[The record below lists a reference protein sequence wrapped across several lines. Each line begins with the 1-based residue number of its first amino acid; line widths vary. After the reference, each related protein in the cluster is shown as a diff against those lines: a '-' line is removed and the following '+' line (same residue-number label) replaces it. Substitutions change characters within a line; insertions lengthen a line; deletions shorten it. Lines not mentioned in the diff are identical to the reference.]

1 MITTNTTVPS
11 TSVLRA
17 RSMYTTPSPNPTSRT
32 LTSHDKGSCGGTS
45 SIRWMLLGIMV
56 GSTATGILQSLHLP
70 SVCINLHVGDNENV
84 HPLEQMQHDR
94 LKAKK
99 QKKRQKKQIM
109 INYTVP
115 TGATAGEAS
124 GGSQTTHD
132 QAGNEA
138 SPDGSPFFNLPP
150 PPTLLH
156 NESFSACLLIKDD
169 NHWLIEWLA
178 YHYFVLPLRNLIV
191 VIDPESKTSPRNI
204 LDRWSS
210 RGLMDIRIWKDEDFM
225 PAKVTARPEMFDGN
239 TQLMMHRV
247 RQNNFLRRCIP
258 TFRNRKREW
267 VVLVDTDEYILPSY
281 ASGHFRNLTSK
292 ISFLEGGSVLRLL
305 KYHEQV
311 VKDHNNTCVY
321 MPRFFYGARESRMQL
336 IKYAVPAPISAEN
349 MLTQK
354 YLFRE
359 PRQNYNGKNLINTYR
374 VPELKTFGGVHH
386 VATACP
392 DPKVVR
398 GQNQNKHALIRVHH
412 YLGTQEQYLFR
423 DDPRLHANNEG
434 NRTKFGSFNARGLQR
449 YNEYNRKA
457 NHEDHAAKAWIR
469 GFVNEMGVEL
479 ASNLLEGVGQVGY
492 E

>member
-1 MITTNTTVPS
+1 MDMYPS
-11 TSVLRA
+11 PKHGK
-17 RSMYTTPSPNPTSRT
+17 TPSSRT
-32 LTSHDKGSCGGTS
+32 LTSQDKVIRLGST
-45 SIRWMLLGIMV
+45 RWMLLGIMI
-56 GSTATGILQSLHLP
+56 GSTATAMLQSLHLP
-70 SVCINLHVGDNENV
+70 SVCINLHVGDTEDF
-84 HPLEQMQHDR
+84 HPLEQMHRDL
-94 LKAKK
+94 LKARN
-99 QKKRQKKQIM
+99 QKKRRKKQIAV
-109 INYTVP
+109 NHTAEA
-115 TGATAGEAS
+115 GAAADEAS
-124 GGSQTTHD
+124 GERQTSNGR
-132 QAGNEA
+132 AGNEA
-138 SPDGSPFFNLPP
+138 SPDAPPFLNLPP

-191 VIDPESKTSPRNI
+191 VIDPDSKTSPRKI

-210 RGLMDIRIWKDEDFM
+210 RGLMDIRIWKDKDFM
-225 PAKVTARPEMFDGN
+225 PAKITARPDMFDNN

-292 ISFLEGGSVLRLL
+292 VSFLEGGSVLRLL

-311 VKDHNNTCVY
+311 VEAHNNTCVY
-321 MPRFFYGARESRMQL
+321 MPRFFYGAKESRMQL
-336 IKYAVPAPISAEN
+336 IKYAVPASIAAEN

-398 GQNQNKHALIRVHH
+398 GRNQNKHALIRVHH
-412 YLGTQEQYLFR
+412 YLGTQEQYMFR

-457 NHEDHAAKAWIR
+457 YHEDHAAKAWIR

-479 ASNLLEGVGQVGY
+479 ASNLLEGVGQVGL